1 MISQSKYIVLNDKL
15 LPDKVALFLLK
26 EGLGE
31 SFQYVEEK
39 FDLTELQSG
48 KPLKLLLDKA
58 GVQNLIHN
66 YTQRFMSEMIV
77 KMVTTNKIKKADI
90 RVTIYSGAKGRAK
103 TYLLIDF

>member
-39 FDLTELQSG
+39 FSLTELQSG
-48 KPLKLLLDKA
+48 NPLKLLLDKA
-58 GVQNLIHN
+58 EVRNLIHS
-66 YTQRFMSEMIV
+66 YTKKFISEMIV
-77 KMVTTNKIKKADI
+77 KMITTNKIEKADI
-90 RVTIYSGAKGRAK
+90 RIAIYSGAESRAK

>member
-39 FDLTELQSG
+39 FNLTELQSG
-48 KPLKLLLDKA
+48 NPLKLLLNNA
-58 GVQNLIHN
+58 EVQNLIHN
-66 YTQRFMSEMIV
+66 YTSESIREMIV
-77 KMVTTNKIKKADI
+77 KMITTNKIKKADI
-90 RVTIYSGAKGRAK
+90 RVAIYSGDK

>member
-15 LPDKVALFLLK
+15 LPDKVALLLLK

-39 FDLTELQSG
+39 FNLSELQSG
-48 KPLKLLLDKA
+48 NPLKLLLDKA
-58 GVQNLIHN
+58 EVQNLIHN
-66 YTQRFMSEMIV
+66 YTKKFINEMIV
-77 KMVTTNKIKKADI
+77 KMITTNKTKKADI
-90 RVTIYSGAKGRAK
+90 SVTIYSGDK